1 MVNLNKIYT
10 KTGDDG
16 KTALVGGQRVSKG
29 DIKIEAYG
37 TVDELNAYL
46 GYIRSEVA
54 AALQDTEIAGETF
67 AVFLQIQNIL
77 FNIGAI
83 LASPADKPYEG
94 RPKVSDEQIRI
105 LEEKMDAYQEILAP
119 LNSFVLPGSGRL
131 NSMAHIART
140 VCRRSERILIRL
152 AEQETVDE
160 NVFKYINRLSDFLFV
175 YARWVSKHLNEE
187 EPLWEQ

>member
-29 DIKIEAYG
+29 DVKIEAYG
-37 TVDELNAYL
+37 TVDELNAHL
-46 GYIRSEVA
+46 GFIRSEA
-54 AALQDTEIAGETF
+54 SGSLTENEIALETRD
-67 AVFLQIQNIL
+67 VFLQIQNIL

-83 LASPADKPYEG
+83 LASPVDQPYEG
-94 RPKVSDEQIRI
+94 RPQVSDEQIQF
-105 LEEKMDAYQEILAP
+105 LEERMDAYQEILAP
-119 LNSFVLPGSGRL
+119 LTSFVLPGSGRL
-131 NSMAHIART
+131 NSMAHVART
-140 VCRRSERILIRL
+140 VCRRVERILVRL
-152 AEQETVDE
+152 AEQEAVDE
-160 NVFKYINRLSDFLFV
+160 NVLKYLNRLSDFLFV

>member
-16 KTALVGGQRVSKG
+16 ETALVGGQRVSKG

-46 GYIRSEVA
+46 GCIRSEVA

-83 LASPADKPYEG
+83 LASPVDQPYEG
-94 RPKVSDEQIRI
+94 RPQVSDEQIRI

-119 LNSFVLPGSGRL
+119 LTSFVLPGSGRL
-131 NSMAHIART
+131 NSMAHVART
-140 VCRRSERILIRL
+140 VCRRSERILVRL
-152 AEQETVDE
+152 AEQEAVDE
-160 NVFKYINRLSDFLFV
+160 NVLKYINRLSDFLFV